1 MVCLEREARESER
14 SLLHRRLVVVSAF
27 LSLLSLR
34 SPSTPLAAT
43 MTTTSSSSGLTYK
56 LHPVSAADGQEKREG
71 KSERHRDPIGLP
83 TPRSFAHPRKKKH
96 HDRKQL
102 VVVNI
107 SDHVTRAKVISSS
120 GGSSSSNSS
129 ASADAEAADAT
140 ARVAGCLLGSVGGA
154 TRTVDVANSFELVVP
169 VAGARPDAALLRRR
183 LDQCTLLEREGER
196 EREKREERERRGSNF
211 SFLRPNSFSSFSRPP
226 HPPGGGGKNVS
237 SADKQTFPALDLVG
251 WYAVGP
257 LSQPPGGAGTTAAA
271 VHDALSPAEGSE
283 AAAPFGLVFDPTA
296 LLLPGGGS
304 SGPGAGPG
312 GPSSARSP
320 SRSPAS
326 VRTSVAGLPIRLW
339 EWVPVGGG
347 GASDG
352 GASPAPSAAASATA
366 SAAAAAAVGG
376 GAAAGAAGGSWSE
389 APFTIDSSE
398 IERIGV
404 AQAARAVPA
413 GADES
418 GTDQRE
424 F

>member
-83 TPRSFAHPRKKKH
+83 TPRSFAHPQKKKK

-107 SDHVTRAKVISSS
+107 SDHITRAKVISSS
-120 GGSSSSNSS
+120 GRSSSSNSS

-140 ARVAGCLLGSVGGA
+140 ARVAGCLLGSVGGT

-183 LDQCTLLEREGER
+183 LDQCTLLERER
-196 EREKREERERRGSNF
+196 ERERREKKEREEDPT
-211 SFLRPNSFSSFSRPP
+211 FLFFDPTLSHPSRDPP
-226 HPPGGGGKNVS
+226 PRKNVS

-304 SGPGAGPG
+304 SGPSAGPG

>member
-1 MVCLEREARESER
+1 VY
-14 SLLHRRLVVVSAF
+14 AF
-27 LSLLSLR
+27 
-34 SPSTPLAAT
+34 
-43 MTTTSSSSGLTYK
+43 
-56 LHPVSAADGQEKREG
+56 
-71 KSERHRDPIGLP
+71 
-83 TPRSFAHPRKKKH
+83 RK
-96 HDRKQL
+96 
-102 VVVNI
+102 
-107 SDHVTRAKVISSS
+107 
-120 GGSSSSNSS
+120 
-129 ASADAEAADAT
+129 
-140 ARVAGCLLGSVGGA
+140 
-154 TRTVDVANSFELVVP
+154 
-169 VAGARPDAALLRRR
+169 
-183 LDQCTLLEREGER
+183 GER

-226 HPPGGGGKNVS
+226 PPRKNVS

>member
-120 GGSSSSNSS
+120 GGSSSSKSS

-183 LDQCTLLEREGER
+183 LDQCTLLERER
-196 EREKREERERRGSNF
+196 ERERREKKEREEDPT
-211 SFLRPNSFSSFSRPP
+211 FLF
-226 HPPGGGGKNVS
+226 
-237 SADKQTFPALDLVG
+237 
-251 WYAVGP
+251 
-257 LSQPPGGAGTTAAA
+257 
-271 VHDALSPAEGSE
+271 
-283 AAAPFGLVFDPTA
+283 FDPTLSHPSRDPPPPPKKRFFRRQA
-296 LLLPGGGS
+296 DLPGARPRRLVRSRS
-304 SGPGAGPG
+304 SLAAPRRRRDHRGG
-312 GPSSARSP
+312 GPRRP
-320 SRSPAS
+320 VPRGG
-326 VRTSVAGLPIRLW
+326 VRGRGAVRPRL
-339 EWVPVGGG
+339 
-347 GASDG
+347 
-352 GASPAPSAAASATA
+352 
-366 SAAAAAAVGG
+366 
-376 GAAAGAAGGSWSE
+376 
-389 APFTIDSSE
+389 
-398 IERIGV
+398 
-404 AQAARAVPA
+404 
-413 GADES
+413 
-418 GTDQRE
+418 
-424 F
+424 